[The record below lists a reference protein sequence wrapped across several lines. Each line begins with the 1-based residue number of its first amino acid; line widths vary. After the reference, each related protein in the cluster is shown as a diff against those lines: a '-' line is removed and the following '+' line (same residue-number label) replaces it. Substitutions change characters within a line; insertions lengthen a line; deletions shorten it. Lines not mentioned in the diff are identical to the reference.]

1 MRGPSD
7 AELEAFGLTRDDIDD
22 EEEEILIWPEHWQSF
37 QIFCGLR
44 TQWITGF
51 NGRTGINYCS
61 IPVVFDLY
69 NIEQN
74 KRLAFFEDIM
84 VMENAALGVMQKSG

>member
-1 MRGPSD
+1 M
-7 AELEAFGLTRDDIDD
+7 
-22 EEEEILIWPEHWQSF
+22 IWPEHWQSF
-37 QIFCGLR
+37 QIFCSLR

-69 NIEQN
+69 NIEQQ
-74 KRLAFFEDIM
+74 KRLAIFEDIM
-84 VMENAALGVMQKSG
+84 VMENAALGVMQKSS